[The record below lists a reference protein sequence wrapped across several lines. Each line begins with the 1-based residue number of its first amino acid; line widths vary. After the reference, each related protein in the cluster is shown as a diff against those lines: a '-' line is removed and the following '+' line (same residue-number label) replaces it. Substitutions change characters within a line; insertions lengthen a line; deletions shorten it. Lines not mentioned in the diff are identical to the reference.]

1 MRAREILPE
10 KWSTKYKRSI
20 NCSNPKG
27 FSQKAHCAGRK
38 KNESSSEEEVYSK
51 ENNWGLSSEDAEHL
65 LHQLDDP
72 EYNITREFDDYPG
85 FEYMY
90 EYYTQHFSGGQYFYD
105 ILKDALED
113 IKDGYLEID
122 KDVDEGWKSKMAGA
136 ALAAANLLG
145 SPAQAAEEPVKP
157 ITIAYVMIDG
167 EMRKYNL
174 GDRFS
179 DAREAEKFISGV
191 LDKQG
196 LQGYQLEIKHGYP
209 KKKDGEK

>member
-10 KWSTKYKRSI
+10 KWSEKYKRSI
-20 NCSNPKG
+20 NCASPKG

-38 KNESSSEEEVYSK
+38 KNESSGEDEVYNK
-51 ENNWGLSSEDAEHL
+51 DNNWGLTPDDADHL
-65 LHQLDDP
+65 LHKMDDA
-72 EYNITREFDDYPG
+72 EYNMTKEYDNYPG
-85 FEYMY
+85 FEDMWN
-90 EYYTQHFSGGQYFYD
+90 YYTQHAWGEYFYD
-105 ILKDALED
+105 IVRDALKD
-113 IKDGYLEID
+113 IRDGYLEID
-122 KDVDEGWKSKMAGA
+122 RDVDEGWKSKMAGA
-136 ALAAANLLG
+136 ALAAANLIG

-209 KKKDGEK
+209 KKKDSEK